1 MREVNPMSVA
11 EAIGHAKRSGDV
23 QALAAAV
30 LSHPGSRALPRSA
43 VLACAKVAY
52 SRNLPAEATHDLD
65 LVRSLAATVLETEL
79 SA

>member
-1 MREVNPMSVA
+1 MTKVKPMSIA

-30 LSHPGSRALPRSA
+30 LAHPGSRALPRAS
-43 VLACAKVAY
+43 VLACGRIAFSRHLAGEAKA
-52 SRNLPAEATHDLD
+52 DID
-65 LVRSLAATVLETEL
+65 LVRKLAGSVLEAEL